1 MLDHAGF
8 PVSDYKRSKAFYEK
22 ALAPLGYV
30 LVMEVPQTENDT
42 PAAGFGIDRKP
53 DFWIGGEG
61 GLNRPVHIAIAA
73 KDRAAVDAFH
83 RAAIAAGGKDNGAP
97 GLPTLP
103 PELLCGLRI
112 RSRRS
117 QHRSGLSFAR
127 LKAHGLRLALPITS
141 AFASSAQACAA
152 AAR

>member
-8 PVSDYKRSKAFYEK
+8 PVSDYKQSKAFYEK

-30 LVMEVPQTENDT
+30 LVMEVPQTENGT

-73 KDRAAVDAFH
+73 KDRAAVDAFY
-83 RAAIAAGGKDNGAP
+83 RAAMAAGGKDN
-97 GLPTLP
+97 P

-117 QHRSGLSFAR
+117 QHRSGLSFSR
-127 LKAHGLRLALPITS
+127 LNAPGLRLVSPITS
-141 AFASSAQACAA
+141 ASAFSAPACAA